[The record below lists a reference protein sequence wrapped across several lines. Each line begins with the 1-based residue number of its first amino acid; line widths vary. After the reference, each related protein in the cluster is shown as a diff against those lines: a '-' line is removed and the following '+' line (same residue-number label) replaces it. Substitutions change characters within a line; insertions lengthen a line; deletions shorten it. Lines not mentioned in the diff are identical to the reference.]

1 MLCCSVKKR
10 KRQKMVLEPT
20 YIEPTGVVELVKYEK
35 IIGDTSDTSCEAP
48 TPPPRISFLLC
59 EQEDNSN
66 TIANDNN
73 NTNNSTSSSNISI
86 SKNSTS
92 ESDDDMFNVSVN
104 HNILSRSFKRK
115 DVDSVEKIEPLF
127 TINISIKNERNGV
140 LIHRKFVV

>member
-1 MLCCSVKKR
+1 M
-10 KRQKMVLEPT
+10 LEPT

-66 TIANDNN
+66 TSAND
-73 NTNNSTSSSNISI
+73 TNTSSS
-86 SKNSTS
+86 SKNSTTES
-92 ESDDDMFNVSVN
+92 EDDMFNVSVN

-115 DVDSVEKIEPLF
+115 VVDSHEKIEPLF

>member
-20 YIEPTGVVELVKYEK
+20 YIEPTTGVVELVKYEK
-35 IIGDTSDTSCEAP
+35 IIGDTSDTSCEQVTAP

-59 EQEDNSN
+59 EQEDNSSTN
-66 TIANDNN
+66 ITSTN
-73 NTNNSTSSSNISI
+73 NTNTSSS

-115 DVDSVEKIEPLF
+115 EVDSPEKIEPLF

>member
-1 MLCCSVKKR
+1 
-10 KRQKMVLEPT
+10 MVLEPT

-35 IIGDTSDTSCEAP
+35 IIGDTSDTSCEHVDAP

-66 TIANDNN
+66 TSTNITSAND
-73 NTNNSTSSSNISI
+73 TNTSSS
-86 SKNSTS
+86 SKNSTT

-115 DVDSVEKIEPLF
+115 DDSSEKIEPLF